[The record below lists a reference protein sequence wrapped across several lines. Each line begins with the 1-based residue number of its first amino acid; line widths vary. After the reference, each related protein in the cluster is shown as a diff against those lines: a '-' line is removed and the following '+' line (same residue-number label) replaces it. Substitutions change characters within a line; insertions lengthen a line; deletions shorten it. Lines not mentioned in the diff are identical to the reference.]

1 MQIIMIAF
9 RTRQGGRL
17 TQALLSAGSTWHA
30 RPLAASVCTVVPA
43 AAVATGYSRT
53 FVRPMRRLTHQP
65 QLETVGKRHPRSLT
79 RQGFDASVFR
89 KRGGNRD
96 RGLLGVLYPE
106 RILRMIHTQNEGIYR
121 ALIAQL
127 DKLAR
132 HNRQESYKTR
142 QRYYEA
148 MQRFCRFL
156 AEEYRL
162 QKLTNIS
169 GKHLVD
175 YVRHLQENGKAASTI
190 KTELA
195 AIRFWHDQISNT
207 KHKLPSNADL
217 ADQAPLERRKLQG
230 IDRHW
235 TPEQFT
241 AFTSACREEG
251 REDYA
256 AIATL
261 TFYVGLRIHEACR
274 LDTAAVEAWE
284 RFRTLRALRDIEG
297 PKLLHV
303 LTVKGKGGRVRSVP
317 VEAGAAK
324 QALRDRK
331 AAVQRG
337 HKLFV
342 PDDVATDAYIHA
354 FQAFLREHRPDQ
366 GTNPRPLTHH
376 GMRHSYAARQYRAAV
391 DSGAS
396 EYRAKL
402 DVSHLLGHG
411 RADVTDVYLA
421 SEKPENQ

>member
-17 TQALLSAGSTWHA
+17 PQALLSAGSTWHA

-169 GKHLVD
+169 GKHLVA

-256 AIATL
+256 ARVNEYYETLQWAGEEDGFYAMCFDEDVSLLEAPTISYGVAYDYSSQAQNLFDVLRQLDKLQATEV
-261 TFYVGLRIHEACR
+261 YVHAPEPEEMGLAVYNR
-274 LDTAAVEAWE
+274 L
-284 RFRTLRALRDIEG
+284 LRAAAF
-297 PKLLHV
+297 
-303 LTVKGKGGRVRSVP
+303 RVV
-317 VEAGAAK
+317 
-324 QALRDRK
+324 
-331 AAVQRG
+331 
-337 HKLFV
+337 
-342 PDDVATDAYIHA
+342 
-354 FQAFLREHRPDQ
+354 
-366 GTNPRPLTHH
+366 
-376 GMRHSYAARQYRAAV
+376 
-391 DSGAS
+391 
-396 EYRAKL
+396 
-402 DVSHLLGHG
+402 HL
-411 RADVTDVYLA
+411 
-421 SEKPENQ
+421 

>member
-30 RPLAASVCTVVPA
+30 QPLAASVCTVAPA
-43 AAVATGYSRT
+43 AAAATGHSRAIL
-53 FVRPMRRLTHQP
+53 RPMRHLTHQ
-65 QLETVGKRHPRSLT
+65 QHQSETVGRRHPRSLT
-79 RQGFDASVFR
+79 RRGFDASGIR

-96 RGLLGVLYPE
+96 RRLLGVLYPE
-106 RILRMIHTQNEGIYR
+106 RILRMIHTQNEGIYH
-121 ALIAQL
+121 ALLDQL
-127 DKLAR
+127 DKLER
-132 HNRQESYKTR
+132 HNRQGSYKTR

-156 AEEYRL
+156 ADSYHL

-169 GKHLVD
+169 GKHLVA
-175 YVRHLQENGKAASTI
+175 YVHHLQKGGKSASTV
-190 KTELA
+190 KTDLA
-195 AIRFWHDQISNT
+195 AIRFWHDKISDA
-207 KHKLPSNADL
+207 KYKLPSNADL
-217 ADQAPLERRKLQG
+217 SDQAPLERRKLQG
-230 IDRHW
+230 TDRHW

-241 AFTSACREEG
+241 AFVEACREAD
-251 REDYA
+251 RTDYA
-256 AIATL
+256 DIATL
-261 TFYVGLRIHEACR
+261 TYYVGLRIHEVCR

-284 RFRTLRALRDIEG
+284 RIG
-297 PKLLHV
+297 V

-324 QALRDRK
+324 QALRDRR

-342 PDDVATDAYIHA
+342 PDDTATDAYIHA
-354 FQAFLREHRPDQ
+354 FQEFLRERRPDQ
-366 GTNPRPLTHH
+366 GTNPQPLTHH
-376 GMRHSYAARQYRAAV
+376 GMRHSYAARQYREAL
-391 DSGAS
+391 DGGAT

-402 DVSHLLGHG
+402 EVSKLLGHG

-421 SEKPENQ
+421 SEE

>member
-1 MQIIMIAF
+1 MQIIVIAS

-65 QLETVGKRHPRSLT
+65 QLETVGRRHPRSLT

-106 RILRMIHTQNEGIYR
+106 RILRMIHTQNEGIYH
-121 ALIAQL
+121 ALLAQL
-127 DKLAR
+127 DKLER
-132 HNRQESYKTR
+132 HNRQCSYKTR

-156 AEEYRL
+156 ADVYHL
-162 QKLTNIS
+162 QKLANIS
-169 GKHLVD
+169 GKHLVA

-195 AIRFWHDQISNT
+195 AIRFWHD
-207 KHKLPSNADL
+207 KLGEAKYKLPSNGDL

-241 AFTSACREEG
+241 AFVAVCRETG
-251 REDYA
+251 RTDYA
-256 AIATL
+256 DIATL
-261 TFYVGLRIHEACR
+261 TFYVGLRIHEVCR

-284 RFRTLRALRDIEG
+284 RTGL
-297 PKLLHV
+297 

-317 VEAGAAK
+317 VTAAAAK

-331 AAVQRG
+331 AAVRRG

-376 GMRHSYAARQYRAAV
+376 GMRHSYAARQYREAL
-391 DSGAS
+391 DGGAT

-402 DVSHLLGHG
+402 EVSKLLGHG
-411 RADVTDVYLA
+411 RADVTNVYLA
-421 SEKPENQ
+421 SRKA

>member
-1 MQIIMIAF
+1 MQIIVIAS

-17 TQALLSAGSTWHA
+17 TPALLSAGSTWHA
-30 RPLAASVCTVVPA
+30 RPLAASVCAVVPA
-43 AAVATGYSRT
+43 AAAATGHSRA
-53 FVRPMRRLTHQP
+53 FLRPMQHLTHQP

-195 AIRFWHDQISNT
+195 AIRFWHD
-207 KHKLPSNADL
+207 KLGEAKYKLPSNGDL

-241 AFTSACREEG
+241 AFVAVCRETG
-251 REDYA
+251 RTDYA
-256 AIATL
+256 DIATL
-261 TFYVGLRIHEACR
+261 TFYVGLRIHEVCR
-274 LDTAAVEAWE
+274 LDTVAVEAWE
-284 RFRTLRALRDIEG
+284 RSGL
-297 PKLLHV
+297 

-317 VEAGAAK
+317 VTAAAAK

-331 AAVQRG
+331 AAVRRG

-376 GMRHSYAARQYRAAV
+376 GMRHSYAARQYREAL
-391 DSGAS
+391 DGGAT

-402 DVSHLLGHG
+402 EVSKLLGHG

-421 SEKPENQ
+421 SRKA

>member
-1 MQIIMIAF
+1 MIYTVTFNPAIDYVV
-9 RTRQGGRL
+9 RLDAQLEVGAVNRAQGEDCVLGGKGINVSGVL
-17 TQALLSAGSTWHA
+17 AQLGCESVALGFVAGETGAWLE
-30 RPLAASVCTVVPA
+30 RGLAAQGLKTDFVHLENGMTRINVKIKAGQETELNGAGPA
-43 AAVATGYSRT
+43 IPESA
-53 FVRPMRRLTHQP
+53 LQ
-65 QLETVGKRHPRSLT
+65 QLE
-79 RQGFDASVFR
+79 
-89 KRGGNRD
+89 
-96 RGLLGVLYPE
+96 
-106 RILRMIHTQNEGIYR
+106 
-121 ALIAQL
+121 AQL

-169 GKHLVD
+169 GKHLVA

-195 AIRFWHDQISNT
+195 AIRFWHD
-207 KHKLPSNADL
+207 KLGEAKYKLPSNADL

-284 RFRTLRALRDIEG
+284 RSG
-297 PKLLHV
+297 M

-354 FQAFLREHRPDQ
+354 FQAYLREHRPDQ

>member
-1 MQIIMIAF
+1 MQIIVIAS

-30 RPLAASVCTVVPA
+30 RPLAASVCAVVPA
-43 AAVATGYSRT
+43 AAVATGHSRA
-53 FVRPMRRLTHQP
+53 FLRPMQHLTHQP

-79 RQGFDASVFR
+79 RQGFDASGSWKKTR
-89 KRGGNRD
+89 NRD

-156 AEEYRL
+156 AEEHRL

-195 AIRFWHDQISNT
+195 AIRFWHD
-207 KHKLPSNADL
+207 KLGEAKYKLPSNGDL

-241 AFTSACREEG
+241 AFVAVCRETG
-251 REDYA
+251 RTDYA
-256 AIATL
+256 DIATL
-261 TFYVGLRIHEACR
+261 TFYVGLRIHEVCR

-284 RFRTLRALRDIEG
+284 RTGL
-297 PKLLHV
+297 

-317 VEAGAAK
+317 VTAAAAK

-331 AAVQRG
+331 AAVRRG

-376 GMRHSYAARQYRAAV
+376 GMRHSYAARQYREAL
-391 DSGAS
+391 DGGAT

-402 DVSHLLGHG
+402 EVSKLLGHG
-411 RADVTDVYLA
+411 RADVTNVYLA
-421 SEKPENQ
+421 SRKA

>member
-195 AIRFWHDQISNT
+195 AIRFWHD
-207 KHKLPSNADL
+207 KLGEAKYKLPTNADL

-235 TPEQFT
+235 TPEQFA
-241 AFTSACREEG
+241 AFVTACREAD
-251 REDYA
+251 RTDYA
-256 AIATL
+256 DIATL
-261 TFYVGLRIHEACR
+261 TFYVGLRIHEVCR

-284 RFRTLRALRDIEG
+284 RSGL
-297 PKLLHV
+297 

-317 VEAGAAK
+317 VTAAAAK

-331 AAVQRG
+331 AAVRRG

>member
-1 MQIIMIAF
+1 MQIIVIAS

-30 RPLAASVCTVVPA
+30 RPLAASVCAVVPA
-43 AAVATGYSRT
+43 AAVATGHSRA
-53 FVRPMRRLTHQP
+53 FLCPMRHLTHQHNS
-65 QLETVGKRHPRSLT
+65 ETVGGRHPRSLM
-79 RQGFDASVFR
+79 RRGFDASSVR
-89 KRGGNRD
+89 KRTGNRD
-96 RGLLGVLYPE
+96 RRLMGVLYPE
-106 RILRMIHTQNEGIYR
+106 RILRMIHTQNEGIYH
-121 ALIAQL
+121 ALLAQL
-127 DKLAR
+127 DKLER
-132 HNRQESYKTR
+132 HNRQCSYKTR

-156 AEEYRL
+156 ADVYHL
-162 QKLTNIS
+162 QKLANIS
-169 GKHLVD
+169 GKHLVA

-195 AIRFWHDQISNT
+195 AIRFWHD
-207 KHKLPSNADL
+207 KLGEAKYKLPSNGDL

-241 AFTSACREEG
+241 AFVAVCRETG
-251 REDYA
+251 RTDYA
-256 AIATL
+256 DIATL
-261 TFYVGLRIHEACR
+261 TFYVGLRIHEVCR

-284 RFRTLRALRDIEG
+284 RTGL
-297 PKLLHV
+297 

-317 VEAGAAK
+317 VTAAAAK

-331 AAVQRG
+331 AAVRRG

-376 GMRHSYAARQYRAAV
+376 GMHSYAARQYREAL
-391 DSGAS
+391 DGGAT

-402 DVSHLLGHG
+402 EVSKLLGHG
-411 RADVTDVYLA
+411 RADVTNVYLA
-421 SEKPENQ
+421 SRKA

>member
-1 MQIIMIAF
+1 
-9 RTRQGGRL
+9 
-17 TQALLSAGSTWHA
+17 
-30 RPLAASVCTVVPA
+30 
-43 AAVATGYSRT
+43 
-53 FVRPMRRLTHQP
+53 
-65 QLETVGKRHPRSLT
+65 
-79 RQGFDASVFR
+79 
-89 KRGGNRD
+89 
-96 RGLLGVLYPE
+96 
-106 RILRMIHTQNEGIYR
+106 MIHTQNEGIYH
-121 ALIAQL
+121 ALLAQL
-127 DKLAR
+127 DKLER
-132 HNRQESYKTR
+132 HNRQCSYKTR

-156 AEEYRL
+156 ADVYHL
-162 QKLTNIS
+162 QKLANIS
-169 GKHLVD
+169 GKHLVA

-195 AIRFWHDQISNT
+195 AIRFWHD
-207 KHKLPSNADL
+207 KLGEAKYKLPSNGDL

-241 AFTSACREEG
+241 AFVA
-251 REDYA
+251 
-256 AIATL
+256 
-261 TFYVGLRIHEACR
+261 VCR

-284 RFRTLRALRDIEG
+284 RTGL
-297 PKLLHV
+297 

-317 VEAGAAK
+317 VTAAAAK

-331 AAVQRG
+331 AAVRRG

-376 GMRHSYAARQYRAAV
+376 GMRHSYAARQYREAL
-391 DSGAS
+391 DGGAT

-402 DVSHLLGHG
+402 EVSKLLGHG
-411 RADVTDVYLA
+411 RADVTNVYLA
-421 SEKPENQ
+421 SRKA

>member
-79 RQGFDASVFR
+79 RQGFDASGSWKKPETGTANDWGYYTHLER
-89 KRGGNRD
+89 K
-96 RGLLGVLYPE
+96 LH
-106 RILRMIHTQNEGIYR
+106 MIHTQNEGIYR

-156 AEEYRL
+156 ADVYHL
-162 QKLTNIS
+162 QKLANIS
-169 GKHLVD
+169 GKHLVA

-241 AFTSACREEG
+241 AFVAVCRETG
-251 REDYA
+251 RTDYA
-256 AIATL
+256 DIATL
-261 TFYVGLRIHEACR
+261 TFYVGLRIHEVCR

-284 RFRTLRALRDIEG
+284 RTGL
-297 PKLLHV
+297 

>member
-1 MQIIMIAF
+1 MQIIMIAS
-9 RTRQGGRL
+9 RTRQGGRMDS
-17 TQALLSAGSTWHA
+17 ALLSAGSTWHA
-30 RPLAASVCTVVPA
+30 RLLTASVCTVVPA

-53 FVRPMRRLTHQP
+53 FIRPMQHLTHQN
-65 QLETVGKRHPRSLT
+65 QSETVGRRHPRSLT
-79 RQGFDASVFR
+79 RRGFDASGIR
-89 KRGGNRD
+89 KRTGNRD
-96 RGLLGVLYPE
+96 RRLLGVLYPE
-106 RILRMIHTQNEGIYR
+106 RILRMIHTQNEGIYH
-121 ALIAQL
+121 ALLAQL
-127 DKLAR
+127 DKLER
-132 HNRQESYKTR
+132 HNRQGSYKTR

-156 AEEYRL
+156 ADSYRL
-162 QKLTNIS
+162 QKLANIS
-169 GKHLVD
+169 GKHLVA

-284 RFRTLRALRDIEG
+284 RSGL
-297 PKLLHV
+297 

>member
-148 MQRFCRFL
+148 MRRFCRFL

-207 KHKLPSNADL
+207 RSHPYPPQHRGA
-217 ADQAPLERRKLQG
+217 RRIRK
-230 IDRHW
+230 DRYK
-235 TPEQFT
+235 
-241 AFTSACREEG
+241 CR
-251 REDYA
+251 
-256 AIATL
+256 
-261 TFYVGLRIHEACR
+261 C
-274 LDTAAVEAWE
+274 
-284 RFRTLRALRDIEG
+284 
-297 PKLLHV
+297 P
-303 LTVKGKGGRVRSVP
+303 
-317 VEAGAAK
+317 
-324 QALRDRK
+324 
-331 AAVQRG
+331 
-337 HKLFV
+337 
-342 PDDVATDAYIHA
+342 
-354 FQAFLREHRPDQ
+354 
-366 GTNPRPLTHH
+366 
-376 GMRHSYAARQYRAAV
+376 
-391 DSGAS
+391 
-396 EYRAKL
+396 
-402 DVSHLLGHG
+402 
-411 RADVTDVYLA
+411 
-421 SEKPENQ
+421 

>member
-1 MQIIMIAF
+1 MQIIVIAS

-106 RILRMIHTQNEGIYR
+106 RILRMIHTQNEGIYH
-121 ALIAQL
+121 ALLAQL
-127 DKLAR
+127 DKLER
-132 HNRQESYKTR
+132 HNRQCSYKTR

-156 AEEYRL
+156 ADVYHL
-162 QKLTNIS
+162 QKLANIS
-169 GKHLVD
+169 GKHLVA

-195 AIRFWHDQISNT
+195 AIRFWHD
-207 KHKLPSNADL
+207 KLGEAKYKLPTNADL

-241 AFTSACREEG
+241 AFVAVCRETG
-251 REDYA
+251 RTDYA
-256 AIATL
+256 DIATL
-261 TFYVGLRIHEACR
+261 TFYVGLRIHEVCR

-284 RFRTLRALRDIEG
+284 RTGL
-297 PKLLHV
+297 

-317 VEAGAAK
+317 VTAAAAK

-331 AAVQRG
+331 AAVRRG

-376 GMRHSYAARQYRAAV
+376 GMRHSYAARQYREAL
-391 DSGAS
+391 DGGAT

-402 DVSHLLGHG
+402 EVSKLLGHG

-421 SEKPENQ
+421 SRKA

>member
-1 MQIIMIAF
+1 MRIKLF
-9 RTRQGGRL
+9 VSHVRQRGSI
-17 TQALLSAGSTWHA
+17 TPALLSAGSTWHA

-53 FVRPMRRLTHQP
+53 FVRPMRRLTHQN
-65 QLETVGKRHPRSLT
+65 QSETVGKRHPRSLT

-127 DKLAR
+127 DK
-132 HNRQESYKTR
+132 KTR

-148 MQRFCRFL
+148 MQRFCRYL

-162 QKLTNIS
+162 QKLANIS
-169 GKHLVD
+169 GKHLVA

-207 KHKLPSNADL
+207 KHKLPSNGDL
-217 ADQAPLERRKLQG
+217 SDQAPLERRKLQG
-230 IDRHW
+230 TDRHW

-241 AFTSACREEG
+241 AFVAVCREAG
-251 REDYA
+251 RTDYA
-256 AIATL
+256 DIATL
-261 TFYVGLRIHEACR
+261 TFYVGLRIHEVCR

-284 RFRTLRALRDIEG
+284 RTGL
-297 PKLLHV
+297 

-324 QALRDRK
+324 QALRDRR

-342 PDDVATDAYIHA
+342 PDDTATDAYIYA
-354 FQAFLREHRPDQ
+354 FQSFLREHRPDQ

-376 GMRHSYAARQYRAAV
+376 GLRHSYAIRQYQTAV
-391 DSGAS
+391 DGGAS
-396 EYRAKL
+396 EHRAKL

-411 RADVTDVYLA
+411 RADVTKIYLA
-421 SEKPENQ
+421 SAEEDEP

>member
-1 MQIIMIAF
+1 MQIIVIAS

-17 TQALLSAGSTWHA
+17 TPALLSAGSTWHA
-30 RPLAASVCTVVPA
+30 RPLAASVCAVVPA
-43 AAVATGYSRT
+43 AAVATGHSRA
-53 FVRPMRRLTHQP
+53 FLRPMQHLTHQP

-148 MQRFCRFL
+148 MQRFCKFL
-156 AEEYRL
+156 ADVYHL
-162 QKLTNIS
+162 QKLANIS
-169 GKHLVD
+169 GKHLVA

-195 AIRFWHDQISNT
+195 AIRFWHD
-207 KHKLPSNADL
+207 KLGEAKYKLPTNADL

-241 AFTSACREEG
+241 AFVTACREAD
-251 REDYA
+251 RTDYA
-256 AIATL
+256 DIATL
-261 TFYVGLRIHEACR
+261 TFYVGLRIHEVCR

-284 RFRTLRALRDIEG
+284 RTGL
-297 PKLLHV
+297 

-317 VEAGAAK
+317 VTAAAAK

-331 AAVQRG
+331 AAVRRG

-376 GMRHSYAARQYRAAV
+376 GMRHSYAARQYREAL
-391 DSGAS
+391 DGGAT

-402 DVSHLLGHG
+402 EVSKLLGHG
-411 RADVTDVYLA
+411 RADVTNVYLA
-421 SEKPENQ
+421 SRKA

>member
-30 RPLAASVCTVVPA
+30 QPLAASVCTVAPA
-43 AAVATGYSRT
+43 AAAATGHSRAIL
-53 FVRPMRRLTHQP
+53 RPMRHLTHQ
-65 QLETVGKRHPRSLT
+65 QHQSETVGRRPPRSLT
-79 RQGFDASVFR
+79 RRGFDASGIR

-96 RGLLGVLYPE
+96 RRLLGVLYPE
-106 RILRMIHTQNEGIYR
+106 RILRMIHTQNEGIYH
-121 ALIAQL
+121 ALLDQL
-127 DKLAR
+127 DKLER
-132 HNRQESYKTR
+132 HNRQGSYKTR

-156 AEEYRL
+156 ADSYHL

-169 GKHLVD
+169 GKHLVA
-175 YVRHLQENGKAASTI
+175 YVHHLQKGGKSASTV
-190 KTELA
+190 KTDLA
-195 AIRFWHDQISNT
+195 AIRFWHDKISDA
-207 KHKLPSNADL
+207 KYKLPSNADL
-217 ADQAPLERRKLQG
+217 SDQAPLERRKLQG
-230 IDRHW
+230 TDRHW

-241 AFTSACREEG
+241 AFVEACREAD
-251 REDYA
+251 RTDYA
-256 AIATL
+256 DIATL
-261 TFYVGLRIHEACR
+261 TYYVGLRIHEVCR

-284 RFRTLRALRDIEG
+284 RIG
-297 PKLLHV
+297 V

-324 QALRDRK
+324 QALRDRR

-342 PDDVATDAYIHA
+342 PDDTATDAYIHA
-354 FQAFLREHRPDQ
+354 FQEFLRERRPDQ
-366 GTNPRPLTHH
+366 GTNPQPLTHH
-376 GMRHSYAARQYRAAV
+376 GMRHSYAARQYREAL
-391 DSGAS
+391 DGGAT

-402 DVSHLLGHG
+402 EVSKLLGHG

-421 SEKPENQ
+421 SRKA

>member
-1 MQIIMIAF
+1 MIYTVTFNPAIDYVV
-9 RTRQGGRL
+9 RLDRELQVGDVNRARGEDCVLGGKGINVSGVL
-17 TQALLSAGSTWHA
+17 AQLGCESVALGFVAGETGAWLE
-30 RPLAASVCTVVPA
+30 RGLAAQGLKTDFVHLDHGMTRINVKIKAGQEPELNGAGPA
-43 AAVATGYSRT
+43 IPESA
-53 FVRPMRRLTHQP
+53 LQ
-65 QLETVGKRHPRSLT
+65 QLE
-79 RQGFDASVFR
+79 
-89 KRGGNRD
+89 
-96 RGLLGVLYPE
+96 
-106 RILRMIHTQNEGIYR
+106 
-121 ALIAQL
+121 AQL

-132 HNRQESYKTR
+132 HNRQESYKSR

-195 AIRFWHDQISNT
+195 AIRFWHD
-207 KHKLPSNADL
+207 KLGEAKYKLPSNADL

-230 IDRHW
+230 TARHW

-241 AFTSACREEG
+241 AFVAVCREVG
-251 REDYA
+251 RTDYA
-256 AIATL
+256 DIATL
-261 TFYVGLRIHEACR
+261 TFYVGLRIHEVCR

-284 RFRTLRALRDIEG
+284 RSGL
-297 PKLLHV
+297 

-317 VEAGAAK
+317 VTAEAAK
-324 QALRDRK
+324 QALRDRR

-366 GTNPRPLTHH
+366 GSNPYPLTHH
-376 GMRHSYAARQYRAAV
+376 GMRHSYAARQYREALDGEAT
-391 DSGAS
+391 

-402 DVSHLLGHG
+402 EVSKLLGHG

-421 SEKPENQ
+421 CEKPENQ

>member
-169 GKHLVD
+169 GKHLVA
-175 YVRHLQENGKAASTI
+175 YVRHLQEKGKAASTI

-195 AIRFWHDQISNT
+195 AIRFWHD
-207 KHKLPSNADL
+207 KLGEAKYKLPSNEDL

-241 AFTSACREEG
+241 AFVAVCRETG
-251 REDYA
+251 RTDYA
-256 AIATL
+256 DIATL
-261 TFYVGLRIHEACR
+261 TFYVGLRIHEVCR

-284 RFRTLRALRDIEG
+284 RSGL
-297 PKLLHV
+297 

-324 QALRDRK
+324 QDRR

-376 GMRHSYAARQYRAAV
+376 GMRHSYAARQYREAL
-391 DSGAS
+391 DGGAT

-402 DVSHLLGHG
+402 EVSKLLGHG
-411 RADVTDVYLA
+411 RADVTNVYLA
-421 SEKPENQ
+421 SRKA